1 MVRGVAMTEMVSE
14 FVCHFQTEVEVNE
27 KRIKEHQSNQ
37 EEGGVVSKTVA
48 EREDRGRADEFR
60 VASELCRRKM
70 FAALTIGNVP
80 N

>member
-1 MVRGVAMTEMVSE
+1 MVEMRRRVSGSLAWSNSGR
-14 FVCHFQTEVEVNE
+14 T
-27 KRIKEHQSNQ
+27 IKCDAYELQSNQ
-37 EEGGVVSKTVA
+37 QGDGGMSKSVA
-48 EREDRGRADEFR
+48 EREDRGRVDEFR